1 VAHDTRYC
9 FCLMEP
15 QISALRQ
22 PAGNLSD
29 VLYLDR
35 FRRQLCSMPACDHPD
50 GPDLAPVKKTIG
62 RNNYLTKGKIRKLW
76 NESTGLRISREASEC
91 ALSSLPELDGC
102 LRIALQNIG
111 HRLEKLD
118 SSGGCE
124 PDSHFGPPARRASAS
139 ARTSS
144 RSNPLPAVIS
154 CSPLARRRRS
164 WRSCS
169 LRS

>member
-1 VAHDTRYC
+1 MGYACRQTADPRAMDAT
-9 FCLMEP
+9 
-15 QISALRQ
+15 SALS
-22 PAGNLSD
+22 GLLD
-29 VLYLDR
+29 VPLYPHR
-35 FRRQLCSMPACDHPD
+35 FRRQLCSMPACDHPN
-50 GPDLAPVKKTIG
+50 GPVFTTVKKTIG
-62 RNNYLTKGKIRKLW
+62 RNNHLAKGKIRKLW
-76 NESTGLRISREASEC
+76 NKSTGLRISREASEC

-102 LRIALQNIG
+102 LRIVLLNIG

-124 PDSHFGPPARRASAS
+124 PDFHFGPPAKRASAS

-144 RSNPLPAVIS
+144 RSNPLPALIS
-154 CSPLARRRRS
+154 CSPRARRCRS